1 MTFYQREQEVDSE
14 DDGIVRYSAEEAA
27 RHEVQ
32 KSALHM
38 SVTISRLIGKLHE
51 RGLLNN
57 PDIVDVLGATWTT
70 DPREVTLVET
80 GEYSFFP

>member
-27 RHEVQ
+27 RMETQ
-32 KSALHM
+32 KGALHM
-38 SVTISRLIGKLHE
+38 SVTVSRLIGKLHQ
-51 RGLLNN
+51 RGLLNDL
-57 PDIVDVLGATWTT
+57 DIVEVLGATWTS
-70 DPREVTLVET
+70 DPKEVTLVET